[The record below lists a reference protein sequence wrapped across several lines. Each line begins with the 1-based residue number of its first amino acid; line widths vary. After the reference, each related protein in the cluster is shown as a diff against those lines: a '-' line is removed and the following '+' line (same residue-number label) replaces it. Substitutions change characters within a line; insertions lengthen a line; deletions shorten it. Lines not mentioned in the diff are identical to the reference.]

1 MITKIFKSNNT
12 KERKGFMKKL
22 TINKALL
29 FLQDLQDN
37 GCGNYE
43 IHFQDRP
50 IFKDEWT
57 VNHCDEVLE
66 IYRRIYNDEEKKIIN
81 TLTDKITEAVEEYRE
96 KMSKLNER
104 R

>member
-1 MITKIFKSNNT
+1 
-12 KERKGFMKKL
+12 MKKL
-22 TINKALL
+22 TINTAIK
-29 FLQDLQDN
+29 FLQELQDN
-37 GCGNYE
+37 GCGDFE

-66 IYRRIYNDEEKKIIN
+66 IYRRIYNDEEKQALN
-81 TLTDKITEAVEEYRE
+81 NLTDKITIAVEEYRE